1 MDQYIQIHH
10 LSSALFALE
19 HALTRKFAFNP
30 IVSEYIGNI
39 SMDDISFQFSL
50 NIQKIL
56 VYPTQFPITF
66 SKQNGDSELLQIIAK
81 LSLRQEDTLN
91 QMSMDKK
98 FLIFIQMEK
107 VSIHQKKVSIEIE
120 CWHQISISA
129 NFLLKESRRDH

>member
-98 FLIFIQMEK
+98 FLISIQMEK